1 MATEASQKMKPLFI
15 AIGVIAVIIAVIVE
29 APHVVRAI
37 SG

>member
-15 AIGVIAVIIAVIVE
+15 AIGVIALIIAVIVE